1 MSNNEQGQ
9 RIPEFESRQET
20 AEWFDTHDF
29 LDYPDEFR
37 EVPEKEVMVSPAL
50 SQTLTISLSTDL
62 FEELRSQAKEKGI
75 EETTLARMW
84 VVERLRS
91 G

>member
-9 RIPEFESRQET
+9 RIPEIESRQKM
-20 AEWFDTHDF
+20 AERFDIHDL

-37 EVPEKEVMVSPAL
+37 EVPEKEVMVSLAL
-50 SQTLTISLSTDL
+50 SQTLTISLSSDL
-62 FEELRSQAKEKGI
+62 FEELRSQTKEKGV
-75 EETTLARMW
+75 EETTLARMG